1 MHTLEISKALFDHEG
16 KGSVISMMINIKK
29 LNVVEEEKISSEE
42 KRKTVFPEEVKSSWV
57 FKDEE
62 MLKKSR
68 RVKGFLATET
78 SPHGVIDTRS
88 GNREL
93 EDET

>member
-1 MHTLEISKALFDHEG
+1 LHTLEISKALFDHEG
-16 KGSVISMMINIKK
+16 KGSVISMMINIKN
-29 LNVVEEEKISSEE
+29 LNVIEEEKISLEE

-68 RVKGFLATET
+68 QVKGFLAT
-78 SPHGVIDTRS
+78 D
-88 GNREL
+88 
-93 EDET
+93 